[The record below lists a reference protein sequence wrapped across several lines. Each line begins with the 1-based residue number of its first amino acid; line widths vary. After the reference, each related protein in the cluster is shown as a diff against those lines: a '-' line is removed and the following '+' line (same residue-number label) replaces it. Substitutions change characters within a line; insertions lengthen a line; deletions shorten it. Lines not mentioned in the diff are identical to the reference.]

1 MPASVCSAELVATK
15 FVRPPHVA
23 FDKGTQRT
31 HLNLPIAAGSGPSCD
46 TAHPASFSPE
56 VGALRACNIATMAHN
71 ATDEYVAASM
81 GREVSS
87 ERDKVAGVEG
97 GGEPT
102 DVCKAAL
109 KSKDPQVSRAPHLKA
124 DRERASTA

>member
-1 MPASVCSAELVATK
+1 MCNAGLVATK
-15 FVRPPHVA
+15 LVRPPHVVLN
-23 FDKGTQRT
+23 KCMQRT
-31 HLNLPIAAGSGPSCD
+31 YLDLPIAARSGPSCD

-56 VGALRACNIATMAHN
+56 VGALRACDVATMAYGTAN
-71 ATDEYVAASM
+71 EYVAAGM
-81 GREVSS
+81 GRELSS

-109 KSKDPQVSRAPHLKA
+109 KSKDQRVSRAPHSRQTENVPRR
-124 DRERASTA
+124 REVA